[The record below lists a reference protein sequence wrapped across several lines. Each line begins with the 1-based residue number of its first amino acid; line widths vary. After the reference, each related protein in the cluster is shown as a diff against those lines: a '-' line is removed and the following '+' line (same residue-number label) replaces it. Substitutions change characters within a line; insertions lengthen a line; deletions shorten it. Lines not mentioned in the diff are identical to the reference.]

1 MSYDPNVFLGI
12 AGSAAAAA
20 ANPNVIK
27 ILLANGL
34 STFPIKSN
42 PGFSDSPKCLPISP
56 PD

>member
-20 ANPNVIK
+20 NPNVIK

-34 STFPIKSN
+34 TTFPIKSN